1 MLRKISGLS
10 NLSYPGSL
18 NAREWFF
25 FVCVCV
31 HVSLFGGGR
40 FFLLSVQGCC

>member
-1 MLRKISGLS
+1 MLKKISGLS

-18 NAREWFF
+18 NAHECFF
-25 FVCVCV
+25 CVCV
-31 HVSLFGGGR
+31 HVCLFGGGR